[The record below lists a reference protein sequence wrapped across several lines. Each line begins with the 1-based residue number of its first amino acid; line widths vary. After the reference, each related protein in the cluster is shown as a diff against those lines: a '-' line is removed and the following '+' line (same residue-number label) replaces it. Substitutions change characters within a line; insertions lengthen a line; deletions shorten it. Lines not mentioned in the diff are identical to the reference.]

1 MNVFNGL
8 AIFCLANA
16 ILSFIDIETVP
27 KKFQNLPWKKEY
39 NIKNGIV
46 FLLFSVIYYVL
57 YKAVPPMEFNFR
69 TKLALVLVSFAPVAA
84 VRCFFLDRKY
94 KKRLEEQNEQD
105 NI

>member
-27 KKFQNLPWKKEY
+27 KKFKNLPWKKEY

-46 FLLFSVIYYVL
+46 FLLFSVIYYIL
-57 YKAVPPMEFNFR
+57 YKVVPPMEFDFW
-69 TKLALVLVSFAPVAA
+69 TKLVLVLALFAPMHA
-84 VRCFFLDRKY
+84 VRYFFIERKY
-94 KKRLEEQNEQD
+94 EKRLAEQNDKD
-105 NI
+105 NT